1 MTLKLFLSD
10 PYQYAIDHDVKD
22 LVKIAKI
29 ADKAYYNTDKS
40 KMSDEEYDLLRNLI
54 LEADP
59 NNAYIASIGA
69 SVSEKVKV
77 TLPCHLGSMSKPTG
91 KEIDKFISKF
101 KASYRGPY
109 MLSSKLD
116 GVSGLLEIING
127 KKNLFTR
134 GDGTIGTDITN
145 LVPYVVPD
153 IDTSVDYLIRGEL
166 IMSIKDFE
174 KYEDEKANARNTV
187 SGVVNAKTVRED
199 ELGDIVFIAYEVIE
213 PWLPFDKQMELL
225 KSLEIQVVD
234 HEFIDDFDKD
244 LLIEKYREYTNTEYE
259 CDGIIISQNNPEKRN
274 TSGNPKYAFAFKNMD
289 DLQTAI
295 VTVKEIIWQI
305 SKDGYINPVIH
316 YNPVKL
322 SGAKNHRATAFNA
335 KYIYDNMLGPG
346 SVIEIVRSG
355 GVIPYIKR
363 VIKGSKAPQMPEY
376 DYVWNST
383 EVDIITTEY
392 SIEQKVR
399 ELEKFFKELKI
410 KNVAKQ
416 SIEKF
421 IEADIDTVPKI
432 MSITKEQLRKVS
444 SYKTTMV
451 DKIYNAI
458 HERMKTITLADLMV
472 ASNLFG
478 HGMGRR
484 MIEKIIKEYPDIVF
498 RYIEN
503 DYDEFEQLILNIDGF
518 AGSRTEWFQSG
529 MKPFLDMLQHTCDEI
544 QDRILFEF
552 DIQESTDEL
561 NGKKFVFTGFRDA
574 DWEKMITDKGGSITS
589 SVSKNTFA
597 IVTPQVEIDNATNN
611 KVKKALDLG
620 CTIIAKENFLEYM
633 ETIEN

>member
-1 MTLKLFLSD
+1 MTLKIFLSD

-22 LVKIAKI
+22 LVKIAKL

-54 LEADP
+54 LEMDP
-59 NNAYIASIGA
+59 NNTYLASVGA
-69 SVSEKVKV
+69 SVGEKLKV
-77 TLPCHLGSMSKPTG
+77 NLPCHLGSMSKPNG
-91 KEIDKFISKF
+91 KEIDKFIPKF
-101 KASYRGPY
+101 QESYKGPY

-116 GVSGLLEIING
+116 GVSGLLQITNG
-127 KKNLFTR
+127 NKQLFTR

-145 LVPYVVPD
+145 LVSYVVPD
-153 IDTSVDYLIRGEL
+153 IDTNVDYLIRGEL

-174 KYEDEKANARNTV
+174 KYENEKANARNTV

-199 ELGDIVFIAYEVIE
+199 ELGDIVFIAYEVIK
-213 PWLPFDKQMELL
+213 PWLPFTKQMKLL
-225 KSLEIQVVD
+225 KSLNLQVVN
-234 HEFIDDFDKD
+234 HEFVDNFDKE
-244 LLIEKYREYTNTEYE
+244 LLIKKYREYTNAEYE
-259 CDGIIISQNNPEKRN
+259 CDGIIISQNNPKKRN
-274 TSGNPKYAFAFKNMD
+274 ITGNPKYAFAFKNMN

-295 VTVKEIIWQI
+295 VTVKEIVWQI
-305 SKDGYINPVIH
+305 SKDGYINPVIY

-322 SGAKNHRATAFNA
+322 SGVKNHRVTAFNA

-346 SVIEIVRSG
+346 SIIEIVRSG
-355 GVIPYIKR
+355 GVIPYIKK
-363 VIKGSKAPQMPEY
+363 VIKGSKTPQMPKY

-421 IEADIDTVPKI
+421 IEAGIDTIPKI
-432 MSITKEQLRKVS
+432 MSITKQQLSKVS
-444 SYKTTMV
+444 NYGVTMV

-458 HERMKTITLADLMV
+458 HERMKTINLVDLMV

-478 HGMGRR
+478 HGMGRK
-484 MIEKIIKEYPDIVF
+484 MIEKIVKEYPDIVF

-503 DYDEFEQLILNIDGF
+503 NYNDFEQLILNIDGF
-518 AGSRTEWFQSG
+518 SESRTEWFQSG

-552 DIQESTDEL
+552 DIKDNTNEL
-561 NGKKFVFTGFRDA
+561 NGKKFVFTGFRNT
-574 DWEKMITDKGGSITS
+574 DWERIIVDKGGIITS

-597 IVTPQVEIDNATNN
+597 IVTPQVEIDNSTNN
-611 KVKKALDLG
+611 KVKKALEIG
-620 CTIIAKENFLEYM
+620 CMIIAKEQFLEY
-633 ETIEN
+633 INN